1 MKTRLTIT
9 FAALSALTLASTLA
23 ACQQQAAEPAPKTET
38 AAAEQAVAPGQ
49 TPMAGQPAPAF
60 TLVDSEGTQRSL
72 ADFRGKTVI
81 LEWTNEGCPYVKK
94 HYTGAMQ
101 ALQREA
107 VADGVVWITIISS
120 APGTQGYVEGD
131 AARQWRTR
139 NNAASSYL
147 LLDPTGEVGK
157 RYGAQ
162 TTPDMRIIDAEGT
175 LRFVG
180 GIDDRPTNKPEDLEG
195 ANNFVRAALTDLEA
209 GRPVTTAFATPY
221 GCAIKYPE
229 TVGT

>member
-1 MKTRLTIT
+1 MKRLTAVA
-9 FAALSALTLASTLA
+9 FAALFVA
-23 ACQQQAAEPAPKTET
+23 ACQPQAAAPEKAEAPAPATP
-38 AAAEQAVAPGQ
+38 AGAPV
-49 TPMAGQPAPAF
+49 AGQPAPNF
-60 TLVDSEGTQRSL
+60 TLVDADGTQRSL
-72 ADFRGKTVI
+72 ADFRGRTVV

-107 VADGVVWITIISS
+107 VADGVVWLTIISS
-120 APGTQGYVEGD
+120 SPGTQGHVEGE

-139 NNAASSYL
+139 TNGAATHL
-147 LLDPTGEVGK
+147 LLDPTGQVGK
-157 RYGAQ
+157 LYDAR
-162 TTPDMRIIDAEGT
+162 TTPDMRVIDGEGV

-195 ANNFVRAALTDLEA
+195 ANNFVRAALDDLEA
-209 GRPVTTAFATPY
+209 GRAVGTPFATPY
-221 GCAIKYPE
+221 GCGIKYPE